1 MAGGDTAEEEG
12 WAKDLVNKNSSSFA
26 GVFPLMA
33 YKANGNLADVKKI
46 INEEVMHFITIRGWS
61 EAFP

>member
-1 MAGGDTAEEEG
+1 
-12 WAKDLVNKNSSSFA
+12 
-26 GVFPLMA
+26 MA

-61 EAFP
+61 EAFPSKFGVQDFTSELC